1 MARMAEQAGRHK
13 DMVRRGKGE
22 ERRETRAEGGRQELR
37 EGEGEELVVCVCVFS
52 FFFLVDLFVFF
63 ACPSFLRLI
72 LPQRLC
78 CLQRE
83 RSLTRTVSSLQ
94 LHIGI

>member
-52 FFFLVDLFVFF
+52 FFFFWLTFLF
-63 ACPSFLRLI
+63 
-72 LPQRLC
+72 
-78 CLQRE
+78 
-83 RSLTRTVSSLQ
+83 SLHAHLFS
-94 LHIGI
+94 G